1 MLNRKFQVKRDE
13 MWQTSG
19 TVYIYSFRL
28 YLLDKN
34 HYLDNLTK
42 LNVDE
47 KYNTGIVSMKRTHKS
62 VFRLYL

>member
-1 MLNRKFQVKRDE
+1 MLNRKFQVKRNE

-42 LNVDE
+42 FNVNE
-47 KYNTGIVSMKRTHKS
+47 KYVTSIVSIKITHRS
-62 VFRLYL
+62 VFLLYL

>member
-1 MLNRKFQVKRDE
+1 MLNRKFQVKRNE

-34 HYLDNLTK
+34 HFLDNLTK
-42 LNVDE
+42 FNVNE
-47 KYNTGIVSMKRTHKS
+47 KYGTSIVSIKITHRS
-62 VFRLYL
+62 VFLLYL